1 MYSGLRGKDCM
12 STMYIDASVSMLHV
26 SAVSSWLDSRPG
38 HCDATLAFDSITA
51 LFGRPYIQ

>member
-12 STMYIDASVSMLHV
+12 STMYMDASVSMLHV
-26 SAVSSWLDSRPG
+26 SAVSSWFDSRPG
-38 HCDATLAFDSITA
+38 HCDSTLAFDSITA